1 MLTDKVHRLL
11 NTLDVALLKCSPL
24 EFKAGLPKS
33 NNLCSLF
40 GQDTCPNING
50 GKQFRK
56 ESLIAICS
64 SNSSQLNP
72 NYWVCSALSSAL
84 IFVTLKCSVNSVV
97 WTNFFA
103 LCVCGC
109 TGFQLLLKTS
119 LVLSYEQP
127 PVLVDLKQCFPTPMS
142 VLCMPL
148 LLVKI
153 TSRAW
158 ITSILLFW
166 VCFIHHR
173 VSVCSGRCQN
183 EAKSDGI

>member
-24 EFKAGLPKS
+24 ELKAGLPKS

-50 GKQFRK
+50 RKQFRK
-56 ESLIAICS
+56 EALIAICS

-97 WTNFFA
+97 CVVLLPVYVAA
-103 LCVCGC
+103 LA
-109 TGFQLLLKTS
+109 F
-119 LVLSYEQP
+119 SY
-127 PVLVDLKQCFPTPMS
+127 
-142 VLCMPL
+142 
-148 LLVKI
+148 
-153 TSRAW
+153 
-158 ITSILLFW
+158 
-166 VCFIHHR
+166 
-173 VSVCSGRCQN
+173 
-183 EAKSDGI
+183 